1 MAAMSPLHEQG
12 GTSLIEVLVTVVIV
26 ALGLMGAAGLQ
37 SRMQLSEVEAYQRT
51 QALVLLNDMANRI
64 TVNRSAAASV
74 STFAGASANTP
85 TRFASPSHQKL
96 PRKQE

>member
-37 SRMQLSEVEAYQRT
+37 SRMQLSEIGRAHV
-51 QALVLLNDMANRI
+51 
-64 TVNRSAAASV
+64 
-74 STFAGASANTP
+74 
-85 TRFASPSHQKL
+85 
-96 PRKQE
+96 

>member
-37 SRMQLSEVEAYQRT
+37 SRY
-51 QALVLLNDMANRI
+51 
-64 TVNRSAAASV
+64 AAADLVVDQLNVGWYGLFSIEAMALGKPCIV
-74 STFAGASANTP
+74 RLDADAAARTEEAFGTRIPDRKSTRLNS
-85 TRFASPSHQKL
+85 SH
-96 PRKQE
+96 